1 MNSTAPEKPEEPPVF
16 VRQMCSFP
24 APLYAFGKQQA
35 QEIARQSGGRA
46 SFSAYISSLLV
57 IAKET
62 CEAEE
67 AEEEASCL

>member
-1 MNSTAPEKPEEPPVF
+1 
-16 VRQMCSFP
+16 MCSFP